1 MSPAEFIRQVKSEAR
16 RVSWLGKK
24 EISSTTLMVI
34 VFVIIAS
41 IFFIIVDWI
50 SYQGIKLIFNLG
62 GV

>member
-34 VFVIIAS
+34 VFVIVAS

-50 SYQGIKLIFNLG
+50 SYQGIKLIFSFG

>member
-50 SYQGIKLIFNLG
+50 SYQGIKLIFSLG